1 MPYRMLIIDDDM
13 LPAKGYELI
22 HKWFPGAFETD
33 EARAFIPCG
42 RFKDPSICA
51 STLLASRIY
60 GIILVDFNLEL
71 DDLSGVEAVA
81 AIRQGMSDRC
91 PGINWDGANRD
102 AHIIGV
108 SDGWADAG
116 SRSLHRFL
124 KIRKM
129 NRGMDGSAS
138 LKGRIVHQLREEL
151 AKFLASR

>member
-13 LPAKGYELI
+13 LPAKGYGLI
-22 HKWFPGAFETD
+22 HKWFPGAFEID
-33 EARAFIPCG
+33 EARVFIPCG
-42 RFKDPSICA
+42 RFRDPSACA
-51 STLLASRIY
+51 SALLARHTY
-60 GIILVDFNLEL
+60 GVILVDFNLEP

-91 PGINWDGANRD
+91 PGINWDGASRD

-108 SDGWADAG
+108 SDGWSDVG
-116 SRSLHRFL
+116 QRSLQRFL
-124 KIRKM
+124 KKRKL

-138 LKGRIVHQLREEL
+138 LVGRIVHQLHEEL